1 MIRDESIEA
10 YLGRLASGEP
20 TPGGGATGALAVAEG
35 AGLLAMAARF
45 SAAEEDARA
54 SEGLIAACLGLAD
67 GDERGF
73 GAVAEAFGLPRDT
86 PEARS
91 RRSAAIQAALA
102 EAVRPPR
109 GIVDAAERA
118 LDLAERVLDAANP
131 NVLSDVGAALGCVRG
146 GLTAAAVTLETNLG
160 PLRDEGLEGIVRTD
174 VDRADRLVARADALL
189 GRVRAAV
196 TG

>member
-1 MIRDESIEA
+1 M
-10 YLGRLASGEP
+10 
-20 TPGGGATGALAVAEG
+20 
-35 AGLLAMAARF
+35 
-45 SAAEEDARA
+45 
-54 SEGLIAACLGLAD
+54 
-67 GDERGF
+67 
-73 GAVAEAFGLPRDT
+73 AEAFGLPRDT
-86 PEARS
+86 PEDRA

-102 EAVRPPR
+102 EAVQPPR
-109 GIVDAAERA
+109 GIVDVAERA

-160 PLRDEGLEGIVRTD
+160 PLRDEGLEGVLRTD

-196 TG
+196 AG

>member
-1 MIRDESIEA
+1 MIRDESIES

-20 TPGGGATGALAVAEG
+20 TPGGGATGELAVAEG

-109 GIVDAAERA
+109 GIVDAAARA

>member
-1 MIRDESIEA
+1 MIRDESIES

-118 LDLAERVLDAANP
+118 LDLAEHVLDAANP
-131 NVLSDVGAALGCVRG
+131 NVLSDVGAALGCIRG

-160 PLRDEGLEGIVRTD
+160 PLRDEGLEGILRTD

>member
-1 MIRDESIEA
+1 MIRDESIES

-91 RRSAAIQAALA
+91 RRSAAIQTALA

-131 NVLSDVGAALGCVRG
+131 NVLSDVGAALGCIRG

-160 PLRDEGLEGIVRTD
+160 PLRDEGLEGILRTD

>member
-1 MIRDESIEA
+1 MIRDESIES

-45 SAAEEDARA
+45 SAAEEDARS

-109 GIVDAAERA
+109 GIVHAAERA
-118 LDLAERVLDAANP
+118 LDLAEHVLDAANP

-160 PLRDEGLEGIVRTD
+160 PLRDEGLEGILRTD

>member
-54 SEGLIAACLGLAD
+54 SEVLIAACLGLAD

-86 PEARS
+86 PVARS

-109 GIVDAAERA
+109 GIVDAAARA
-118 LDLAERVLDAANP
+118 LDLAERVLDGANP
-131 NVLSDVGAALGCVRG
+131 NVLSDVGAALGCIRG

-160 PLRDEGLEGIVRTD
+160 PLRDEGVEGILRTD

>member
-1 MIRDESIEA
+1 MIRDESIES

-45 SAAEEDARA
+45 SAAEEDARS

-86 PEARS
+86 PETRS

-160 PLRDEGLEGIVRTD
+160 PLRDEGLEGVLRTD

>member
-1 MIRDESIEA
+1 MIRDESIES

-86 PEARS
+86 PETRS

-109 GIVDAAERA
+109 GIVDAAARA

>member
-1 MIRDESIEA
+1 MIRDESIES

-20 TPGGGATGALAVAEG
+20 TPGGGATGALALAEG

-102 EAVRPPR
+102 EAVQPPR

-118 LDLAERVLDAANP
+118 LGLAERVLDAANP
-131 NVLSDVGAALGCVRG
+131 NVLSDVGAALGCIRG

-160 PLRDEGLEGIVRTD
+160 PLRDEGLEGILRTD

>member
-1 MIRDESIEA
+1 MIRDESIES

-45 SAAEEDARA
+45 SAAEEDARS

-109 GIVDAAERA
+109 GIVHAAERA

-131 NVLSDVGAALGCVRG
+131 NVLSDVGAALGCIRG

-160 PLRDEGLEGIVRTD
+160 PLRDEGLEGILRTD

>member
-1 MIRDESIEA
+1 MIRDESIES

-86 PEARS
+86 PVARS

-118 LDLAERVLDAANP
+118 LGLAERVLDAANP
-131 NVLSDVGAALGCVRG
+131 NVLSDVGAALGCIRG

-160 PLRDEGLEGIVRTD
+160 PLRDEGLEGILRTD

>member
-1 MIRDESIEA
+1 MIRDESIES

-160 PLRDEGLEGIVRTD
+160 PLRDEGLEGLLRTD
-174 VDRADRLVARADALL
+174 VDRADRLVPRADALL

>member
-131 NVLSDVGAALGCVRG
+131 NVLSDVGAALGCIRG

-160 PLRDEGLEGIVRTD
+160 PLRDEGVEGILRTD

>member
-1 MIRDESIEA
+1 MIRDESIES

-35 AGLLAMAARF
+35 AGLLAMAALF

-86 PEARS
+86 PEARA

-160 PLRDEGLEGIVRTD
+160 PLRDEGLEGVLRAD

>member
-1 MIRDESIEA
+1 MIRDESIES

-45 SAAEEDARA
+45 SAAEEDARS

-102 EAVRPPR
+102 EAVQPPR
-109 GIVDAAERA
+109 GIVDVAERA

-131 NVLSDVGAALGCVRG
+131 NVLSDVGAALGCIRG

>member
-1 MIRDESIEA
+1 MIRDESIES

-86 PEARS
+86 PEVRA

-109 GIVDAAERA
+109 GIVDVAERA

-160 PLRDEGLEGIVRTD
+160 PLRDEGLEGVLRTD

-196 TG
+196 AG

>member
-1 MIRDESIEA
+1 MIRDESIES

-35 AGLLAMAARF
+35 AGLLAMASRF
-45 SAAEEDARA
+45 SATEEDARA

-131 NVLSDVGAALGCVRG
+131 NVLSDVGAALGCIRG

-160 PLRDEGLEGIVRTD
+160 PLRDEGLEGILRTD
-174 VDRADRLVARADALL
+174 VDRADRLVARTDALL

>member
-1 MIRDESIEA
+1 MIRDESIES

-86 PEARS
+86 PEARA

-109 GIVDAAERA
+109 GIVDAAARA

>member
-1 MIRDESIEA
+1 MIRDESIES

-45 SAAEEDARA
+45 SAAEEDARS

-160 PLRDEGLEGIVRTD
+160 PLRDEGLEGVLRID

-196 TG
+196 AG

>member
-1 MIRDESIEA
+1 MIRDESLES

-86 PEARS
+86 LEDRA

-109 GIVDAAERA
+109 GIVDAAARA

>member
-1 MIRDESIEA
+1 MIRDESIES

-86 PEARS
+86 PEDRA

-118 LDLAERVLDAANP
+118 LDLAEHVLDAANP
-131 NVLSDVGAALGCVRG
+131 NVLSDVGAALGCIRG

-160 PLRDEGLEGIVRTD
+160 PLRDEGLEGILRTD

>member
-1 MIRDESIEA
+1 MICDESIES

-73 GAVAEAFGLPRDT
+73 GAVAEAFRLPRDT

-102 EAVRPPR
+102 EAVQPPR
-109 GIVDAAERA
+109 GIVDVAERA

-160 PLRDEGLEGIVRTD
+160 PLRDEGLEGVLRTD

-196 TG
+196 AG

>member
-1 MIRDESIEA
+1 MIRDESIES

-45 SAAEEDARA
+45 SAAEEDARS

>member
-1 MIRDESIEA
+1 MIRDESIES

-45 SAAEEDARA
+45 SASEEDARA

-91 RRSAAIQAALA
+91 RRSAAIQAALG

-131 NVLSDVGAALGCVRG
+131 NVLSDVGAALGCIRG
-146 GLTAAAVTLETNLG
+146 GLTAATVTLETNLG
-160 PLRDEGLEGIVRTD
+160 PLRDEGVEGILRTD

>member
-1 MIRDESIEA
+1 MIRDESIES

-45 SAAEEDARA
+45 SAAEEDARS

-131 NVLSDVGAALGCVRG
+131 NVLSDVGAALGCIRG

>member
-1 MIRDESIEA
+1 MIRDESIES

-131 NVLSDVGAALGCVRG
+131 NVLSDVGAALGCIRG

-160 PLRDEGLEGIVRTD
+160 PLRDEGLEGVLRTD

-196 TG
+196 AG

>member
-1 MIRDESIEA
+1 MIRDESIES

-86 PEARS
+86 LEDRA

-102 EAVRPPR
+102 EAVQPPR
-109 GIVDAAERA
+109 GIVDVAERA

-160 PLRDEGLEGIVRTD
+160 PLRDEGLEGILRTD

>member
-1 MIRDESIEA
+1 MIRDESIES

-160 PLRDEGLEGIVRTD
+160 PLRDEGLEGLLRTD

>member
-1 MIRDESIEA
+1 MIRDESIES

-86 PEARS
+86 PEDRA

-160 PLRDEGLEGIVRTD
+160 PLRDEGLEGVLRTD

>member
-1 MIRDESIEA
+1 MIRDESIES

-91 RRSAAIQAALA
+91 RRSAAIQTALA

-131 NVLSDVGAALGCVRG
+131 NVLSDVGAALGCIRG

-160 PLRDEGLEGIVRTD
+160 PLRDEGLEGILRTD
-174 VDRADRLVARADALL
+174 VDRADRLVARTDALL

>member
-1 MIRDESIEA
+1 MIRDESIES

-118 LDLAERVLDAANP
+118 LDVAERVLDAANP
-131 NVLSDVGAALGCVRG
+131 NVLSDVGAALGCIRG

-160 PLRDEGLEGIVRTD
+160 PLRDEGLEGVLRTD

>member
-1 MIRDESIEA
+1 MIRDESIES

-54 SEGLIAACLGLAD
+54 SEVLIAACLGLAD

-86 PEARS
+86 LEDRA

-102 EAVRPPR
+102 EAVQPPR
-109 GIVDAAERA
+109 GIVDVAERA

-160 PLRDEGLEGIVRTD
+160 PLRDEGLEGVLRTD

>member
-1 MIRDESIEA
+1 MIRDESIES

-45 SAAEEDARA
+45 SAAEEHAWS

-91 RRSAAIQAALA
+91 RRSAAIQAALT

-131 NVLSDVGAALGCVRG
+131 NVLSDVGAALGCIRG

-160 PLRDEGLEGIVRTD
+160 PLRDEGLEGILRTD

>member
-1 MIRDESIEA
+1 MIRDESIES

-45 SAAEEDARA
+45 SAAEEDARE
-54 SEGLIAACLGLAD
+54 SEDLIEACLALAD

-86 PEARS
+86 PGARS
-91 RRSAAIQAALA
+91 RRSAAIQSALA

-131 NVLSDVGAALGCVRG
+131 NVLSDVGAALGCVLG

-160 PLRDEGLEGIVRTD
+160 PLRDAGLEDTLRTD

-196 TG
+196 TA

>member
-1 MIRDESIEA
+1 MIRDESIES

-45 SAAEEDARA
+45 SAAEEDARS

-86 PEARS
+86 PEDRA

>member
-1 MIRDESIEA
+1 MIRDESIES

-45 SAAEEDARA
+45 SAAEEDARS
-54 SEGLIAACLGLAD
+54 SEGLIVACLGLAD

-131 NVLSDVGAALGCVRG
+131 NVLSDVGAALGCIRG
-146 GLTAAAVTLETNLG
+146 GLTAATVTLETNLG
-160 PLRDEGLEGIVRTD
+160 PLRDEGLEGVLRTD

>member
-1 MIRDESIEA
+1 MIRDESIES

-54 SEGLIAACLGLAD
+54 SESLIAACLGLAD

-118 LDLAERVLDAANP
+118 LDVAERVLDAANP
-131 NVLSDVGAALGCVRG
+131 NVLSDVGAALGCIRG

-160 PLRDEGLEGIVRTD
+160 PLRDEGLEGILRTD

>member
-1 MIRDESIEA
+1 MIRDESIES

-45 SAAEEDARA
+45 SAAEEDARS

-86 PEARS
+86 PEDRA

-131 NVLSDVGAALGCVRG
+131 NVLSDVGAALGCIRG

-160 PLRDEGLEGIVRTD
+160 PLRDEGLEGILRTD

-196 TG
+196 AG